1 MPKLTY
7 AQQIKADR
15 RAAAAERR
23 QNDFRKDAGYVK
35 AYQHQETQ
43 KTKMETKTKIC
54 SISRRISGRYANLK
68 AVGKGFNDAHLWAM
82 EAMAA
87 AYTNDELLAKGRGQ
101 TALLRSI
108 DSQVN
113 STFGLTQ
120 TVVTG
125 LQDDPGSE
133 QINEWGAWFVDEADA
148 SMVKDYIHQLVTEH
162 KAAA

>member
-1 MPKLTY
+1 MTKLTY
-7 AQQIKADR
+7 AQIVKADR
-15 RAAAAERR
+15 KAAAAERR

-35 AYQHQETQ
+35 AYQHQET
-43 KTKMETKTKIC
+43 KMATKTKIC

-68 AVGKGFNDAHLWAM
+68 TVGKGFNDAHLWVM
-82 EAMAA
+82 EAIAA

-101 TALLRSI
+101 TVILRLI

-120 TVVTG
+120 TVVAG

-133 QINEWGAWFVDEADA
+133 QVNEWGAWFVDESDA
-148 SMVKDYIHQLVTEH
+148 FMVKNYINQLVTEY
-162 KAAA
+162 KSAA